1 MSKQSNNYQV
11 VFAIGAA
18 LLVAGLALSYYP
30 NSVIAG
36 LEGNLNYQSLSIED
50 RWMYQGSLNWW
61 NVEKLTV
68 YQPLS
73 YLIVFGGAFTMGGAI
88 LSACVGLVRF
98 YIFSKHPPP
107 QPPLVKEEEKPLFDI
122 YKRKK

>member
-11 VFAIGAA
+11 VFAVGVA
-18 LLVAGLALSYYP
+18 LLLLGLAFMYYP

-36 LEGNLNYQSLSIED
+36 LEGNLNNQNLSTED
-50 RWMYQGSLNWW
+50 RWTYQGSLNWW

-68 YQPLS
+68 YQPIA
-73 YLIVFGGAFTMGGAI
+73 YLVVFGGAFTMVGAI

-98 YIFSKHPPP
+98 YISSKHPPP
-107 QPPLVKEEEKPLFDI
+107 LPPPVKEEEKPLFDL
-122 YKRKK
+122 YKRK